1 MPKSRR
7 VPKYIHIK
15 KHLLQG
21 IASRRYT
28 EILPSENQLAHRFSV
43 SRMTARKALG
53 ELEKAGFAERV
64 AGKGTFV
71 KERHFT
77 QGYFRIRPSHKHAQE
92 LKVNHNTKILELR
105 SLTPPRK
112 VADKLDGPDTVVL
125 ARRLHYFDD
134 IPVRY
139 EIRYLHGELCGEIL
153 DENLEMDSIHE
164 ILVLKYRLPLT
175 RVWQRMEAVVLS
187 EEIAYLLDV
196 NPGYPAFHIQRI
208 TYTFDKPVT
217 WVEYFIRGEIAFEDS
232 FQPQQVEKPEETLS
246 Y

>member
-15 KHLLQG
+15 EHLLQG

-28 EILPSENQLAHRFSV
+28 EILPSENQLARRFNV
-43 SRMTARKALG
+43 SRMTARKALD
-53 ELEKAGFAERV
+53 ELEKAGFATRV

-71 KERHFT
+71 RERHFT

-92 LKVNHNTKILELR
+92 LKVQHKTKVLELR
-105 SLTPPRK
+105 PLAPPRK
-112 VADKLDGPDTVVL
+112 IADKLGRPQRVIL
-125 ARRLHYFDD
+125 ARRLHFFDA

-139 EIRYLHGELCGEIL
+139 EIRYLHGELCGAIL
-153 DENLEMDSIHE
+153 DENLEVDSIHE
-164 ILVLKYRLPLT
+164 ILVLKYDLPLT
-175 RVWQRMEAVVLS
+175 RVWQRMEAMVLS

-208 TYTFDKPVT
+208 TYTFDSPVT

-232 FQPQQVEKPEETLS
+232 FYPQQAENNTETLS